1 MPDSPTSLT
10 KGRPATA
17 DATETKAGN
26 APVRPLV
33 AAGLLALVILI
44 WGANWPI
51 MKVGLQDIPPFLFAA
66 SRMVLG
72 SLTLFAVAALAGEL
86 RLPHRADWPIV
97 IWVAL
102 LQMAG
107 FVTLI
112 SIALQIVPA
121 GRSAILSYTTPLWVV
136 PLAVLFLGEKVGR
149 MKLLGLLAGLAG
161 VAVLFNPLA
170 VDWGDG
176 RALLGNGLLM
186 LAALAWAVNIVQVRG
201 HRWRGTPLS
210 LAPWQTLIASLIL
223 VPLAAALDWGKPI
236 DWSWDLAA
244 IVVYN
249 GPIATAFCFWAM
261 VTVNRALP
269 AVTLSLGTLGTPAVG
284 LILSAWWLGEAL
296 TATILAG
303 LGFIA
308 AGLVLVALAD
318 RRS

>member
-1 MPDSPTSLT
+1 MPDSPTSLS
-10 KGRPATA
+10 KDSPATA
-17 DATETKAGN
+17 DAADTKAGN
-26 APVRPLV
+26 APVRPMV

-86 RLPHRADWPIV
+86 RLPDRADWPIV

-136 PLAVLFLGEKVGR
+136 PLAVLFLGETVGR

-249 GPIATAFCFWAM
+249 GQIATAFCFWAM

>member
-1 MPDSPTSLT
+1 MPDSQAATSQEAP
-10 KGRPATA
+10 PATPA
-17 DATETKAGN
+17 SGAGN

-72 SLTLFAVAALAGEL
+72 CVTLFAVAALAGEL
-86 RLPHRADWPIV
+86 RVPDRADWPIV
-97 IWVAL
+97 FWVAL

-136 PLAVLFLGEKVGR
+136 PLAVLFLGERVGR
-149 MKLLGLLAGLAG
+149 LKLLGLLCGLAG

-176 RALLGNGLLM
+176 RVLLGNGLLM

-210 LAPWQTLIASLIL
+210 LAPWQTLIASLVL
-223 VPLAAALDWGKPI
+223 VPLAAVLDWGKPI
-236 DWSWDLAA
+236 DWSWELAG
-244 IVVYN
+244 IVFYN

-296 TATILAG
+296 TTTILAG

-308 AGLVLVALAD
+308 AGLALVALAD